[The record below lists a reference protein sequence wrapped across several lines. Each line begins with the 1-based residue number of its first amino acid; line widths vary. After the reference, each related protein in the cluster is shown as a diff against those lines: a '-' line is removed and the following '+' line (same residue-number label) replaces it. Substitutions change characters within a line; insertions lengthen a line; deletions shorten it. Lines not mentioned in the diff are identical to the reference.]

1 MPEPMVSR
9 RDVLR
14 RGGSLG
20 GAVAAASVP
29 AALALLTRNAFA
41 QGSLTPAVIDAL
53 NLALK
58 LEYLEAD
65 FYTRGL
71 AASGLIPTADRPIF
85 TQILKHETAHVNLLK
100 SVLGTAA
107 IAKPTMDP
115 TARGAFGDVLS
126 NYVTFRLVAQALE
139 DIGVRAYKGQVG
151 TLMGSSAL
159 TTALQ
164 IHAVEA
170 RHAAEVRR
178 LRGQKAWISAN
189 HADVAALTPIY
200 AGEDNVERGPSE
212 AFDQP
217 LPAPQVLALVAPF
230 FP

>member
-85 TQILKHETAHVNLLK
+85 TQILKHETA
-100 SVLGTAA
+100 
-107 IAKPTMDP
+107 
-115 TARGAFGDVLS
+115 R
-126 NYVTFRLVAQALE
+126 
-139 DIGVRAYKGQVG
+139 
-151 TLMGSSAL
+151 SAL
-159 TTALQ
+159 NLT
-164 IHAVEA
+164 
-170 RHAAEVRR
+170 RHREPT
-178 LRGQKAWISAN
+178 LRF
-189 HADVAALTPIY
+189 VPLT
-200 AGEDNVERGPSE
+200 
-212 AFDQP
+212 
-217 LPAPQVLALVAPF
+217 
-230 FP
+230 